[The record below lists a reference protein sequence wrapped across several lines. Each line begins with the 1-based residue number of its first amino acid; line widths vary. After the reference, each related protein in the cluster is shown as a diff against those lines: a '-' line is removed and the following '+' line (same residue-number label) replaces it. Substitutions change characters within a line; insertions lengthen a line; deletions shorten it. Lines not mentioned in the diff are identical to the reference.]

1 MRDENFLESR
11 ESKRISRNIYT
22 NSHQNRFTRMVE
34 ELIEK
39 LKVQII
45 ETLNLDDLE
54 PADINA
60 EDPLFGDDG
69 IGLDSIDA
77 LELIVLMNKEYEIQI
92 ADPEEGK
99 TVFHSIKSM
108 AEYIQANS

>member
-1 MRDENFLESR
+1 MS
-11 ESKRISRNIYT
+11 
-22 NSHQNRFTRMVE
+22 Q

-45 ETLNLDDLE
+45 ETLNLEDLE
-54 PADINA
+54 PADINPN
-60 EDPLFGDDG
+60 DPLFGDDG

-77 LELIVLMNKEYEIQI
+77 LELIVLMNKEYNIQI

-99 TVFHSIKSM
+99 NVFHSIQTM
-108 AEYIQANS
+108 ADYIKANS